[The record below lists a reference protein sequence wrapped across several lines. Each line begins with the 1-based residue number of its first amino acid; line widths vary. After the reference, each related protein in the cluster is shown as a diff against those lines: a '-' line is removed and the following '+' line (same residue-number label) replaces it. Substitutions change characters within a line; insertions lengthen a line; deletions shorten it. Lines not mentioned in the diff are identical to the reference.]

1 MFRLQ
6 ENKKLINIL
15 TVIALV
21 GEMPLAAASQ
31 LGSHEAYRKM
41 FYELEK
47 KQVYEN
53 TKNKKQMCVKL
64 INMSDKGKLRRC
76 RLFKKAIP
84 ILDWLGLKRY
94 YEETFPN
101 NRVSGGEQN
110 RFRSDMVAE
119 SVMMM
124 LEANIEVVP
133 TKLPTLSLNNRFD
146 SFNGQSCFYTTRHI
160 KKTLNKGINKILSS
174 RIVGALFAG
183 NNVYAIYNTR
193 SSPIKWKGMN
203 ELKTRLILTDL
214 ARINAD
220 VSECDSAIIFGK
232 DDKTILN
239 SFFNNAECK
248 DKDFRF
254 DKIYQ
259 NVYAIPQSPR
269 GIEML
274 QIFKIENFQEKVLA
288 YMFEKN
294 DRCINSG
301 YGWHAVV
308 DWEYVFSYLDAN
320 IAALSRFYE
329 TVKRGKGKKK
339 FMVICY
345 DFQEEFI
352 KELFEGIASVATIPF
367 QIIVNGIGGNY

>member
-1 MFRLQ
+1 
-6 ENKKLINIL
+6 
-15 TVIALV
+15 
-21 GEMPLAAASQ
+21 MPLVAASQ
-31 LGSHEAYRKM
+31 LGSHETYRKM

-110 RFRSDMVAE
+110 RFRNDMIAE

-133 TKLPTLSLNNRFD
+133 TKLPTLRLNNRFD
-146 SFNGQSCFYTTRHI
+146 SFNGKSCFYTTRHI

-239 SFFNNAECK
+239 LFFNNAECK
-248 DKDFRF
+248 GKDFRF
-254 DKIYQ
+254 DKIYS
-259 NVYAIPQSPR
+259 NVYAIPQSSR
-269 GIEML
+269 GIDML
-274 QIFKIENFQEKVLA
+274 QFFKIPNFQEKILA
-288 YMFEKN
+288 YMFKKN
-294 DRCINSG
+294 DRSIDSG
-301 YGWHAVV
+301 YDWHAVV
-308 DWEYVFSYLDAN
+308 NGEYVYSYLDTN

-329 TVKRGKGKKK
+329 TAKRGKGKKK

-345 DFQEEFI
+345 DFQEKFI

-367 QIIVNGIGGNY
+367 QIIVDEIGGIY

>member
-15 TVIALV
+15 IVIALV

-84 ILDWLGLKRY
+84 ILDWLGLKKY

-110 RFRSDMVAE
+110 RFRNDMIAE

-133 TKLPTLSLNNRFD
+133 TKLPILRLNNRFD
-146 SFNGQSCFYTTRHI
+146 SFNGKSCFYTTRHI

-183 NNVYAIYNTR
+183 SNVYAVYNTR
-193 SSPIKWKGMN
+193 SSAIKWKGMN

-239 SFFNNAECK
+239 SFFNNAEFK

-254 DKIYQ
+254 DKIYN

-274 QIFKIENFQEKVLA
+274 QLFKMPNFQEKILA
-288 YMFEKN
+288 YMFDKN

-308 DWEYVFSYLDAN
+308 NEEYVYSYLDSN

-345 DFQEEFI
+345 DFQEKFI

>member
-53 TKNKKQMCVKL
+53 TKDKKKMCVKL

-76 RLFKKAIP
+76 RLYKKAIP
-84 ILDWLGLKRY
+84 ILDWLELRRY

-110 RFRSDMVAE
+110 RFRNDMVAE
-119 SVMMM
+119 AVMMM
-124 LEANIEVVP
+124 LESDIEV
-133 TKLPTLSLNNRFD
+133 LPTELPELRLSNRYN
-146 SFNGQSCFYTTRHI
+146 SFNGRSCFYSTRHL
-160 KKTLNKGINKILSS
+160 KRTLNKGINKIVSS
-174 RIVGALFAG
+174 RIVGALFSG
-183 NNVYAIYNTR
+183 NNVYAVYNTR

-203 ELKTRLILTDL
+203 ELKTRFILTDL

-220 VSECDSAIIFGK
+220 VSECNSAIILGK

-259 NVYAIPQSPR
+259 NVYAVPQSPR

-274 QIFKIENFQEKVLA
+274 QLFKIKNFQEKILA
-288 YMFEKN
+288 YMFEKKN
-294 DRCINSG
+294 RSINSG

-308 DWEYVFSYLDAN
+308 DGEYVFSYLDSN

-329 TVKRGKGKKK
+329 TAKRGKDKKK

-345 DFQEEFI
+345 DFQEKFI

-367 QIIVNGIGGNY
+367 QIIVDGIGGY

>member
-53 TKNKKQMCVKL
+53 TKDKSRMCVKL

-76 RLFKKAIP
+76 RLYKKAIP
-84 ILDWLGLKRY
+84 ILDWLGLRRY

-110 RFRSDMVAE
+110 RFRNDMVAE
-119 SVMMM
+119 AVMMM
-124 LEANIEVVP
+124 LESNIEV
-133 TKLPTLSLNNRFD
+133 LPTELPKLRLSNRYN
-146 SFNGQSCFYTTRHI
+146 SFNGNSCFYTTRHI
-160 KKTLNKGINKILSS
+160 KKTLNKGKNKIISS

-183 NNVYAIYNTR
+183 SNVYAVYNTR
-193 SSPIKWKGMN
+193 SSVIKWKGMN
-203 ELKTRLILTDL
+203 EIKTKYILTDL

-232 DDKTILN
+232 DDNTILN
-239 SFFNNAECK
+239 SFFNNAEFNN
-248 DKDFRF
+248 KDFRF
-254 DKIYQ
+254 DKIYN

-269 GIEML
+269 GIEQL
-274 QIFKIENFQEKVLA
+274 QLFKIPNFQEKILA
-288 YMFEKN
+288 YMFDKK
-294 DRCINSG
+294 DRSINSG

-308 DWEYVFSYLDAN
+308 NGEYVFSYLDSN

-329 TVKRGKGKKK
+329 TARRGKGKKK
-339 FMVICY
+339 FMVVCY
-345 DFQEEFI
+345 DFQEKFI

-367 QIIVNGIGGNY
+367 QIIVDGIGGY

>member
-110 RFRSDMVAE
+110 RFRNDMIAE

-124 LEANIEVVP
+124 LEANIQVVP
-133 TKLPTLSLNNRFD
+133 TKLPMLRLNNRFD

-174 RIVGALFAG
+174 RVVGALFAG
-183 NNVYAIYNTR
+183 NNVYAVYNTR
-193 SSPIKWKGMN
+193 SSVIKWKGMN

-239 SFFNNAECK
+239 SFFNNAEFK

-254 DKIYQ
+254 DKIYN
-259 NVYAIPQSPR
+259 NVYAIPQSLR

-274 QIFKIENFQEKVLA
+274 QFFKIPNFQEKILA

-294 DRCINSG
+294 NRSINSG

-308 DWEYVFSYLDAN
+308 NGEYVYSYLDSN

-329 TVKRGKGKKK
+329 TAKRGKGKKK

-345 DFQEEFI
+345 DFQEKFI

-367 QIIVNGIGGNY
+367 QIIVDEIGGIY

>member
-53 TKNKKQMCVKL
+53 TKEKKKMCVKL

-76 RLFKKAIP
+76 RLYKKAIP
-84 ILDWLGLKRY
+84 ILDWIGMREY
-94 YEETFPN
+94 YEEMFPN

-110 RFRSDMVAE
+110 RFRNDMVAE
-119 SVMMM
+119 TVMMM
-124 LEANIEVVP
+124 LESDIEVLP
-133 TKLPTLSLNNRFD
+133 TKLPELRLSNRYN
-146 SFNGQSCFYTTRHI
+146 SFNGKSCFYTTRCI
-160 KKTLNKGINKILSS
+160 KKTLNKGKNKIISS

-183 NNVYAIYNTR
+183 SNVYAVYNTR
-193 SSPIKWKGMN
+193 SSAIKWKGMN
-203 ELKTRLILTDL
+203 EMKTKYILTDL

-232 DDKTILN
+232 DDNTILN
-239 SFFNNAECK
+239 SFFNNAEFNN
-248 DKDFRF
+248 KDFRF

-259 NVYAIPQSPR
+259 NVYAIPQNPR
-269 GIEML
+269 GIELL
-274 QIFKIENFQEKVLA
+274 QLFKIPNFQEKILA
-288 YMFEKN
+288 YMFDKK
-294 DRCINSG
+294 DRSINSG

-308 DWEYVFSYLDAN
+308 DEEYVFSYLDSN

-329 TVKRGKGKKK
+329 TAKRGKGKKK

-345 DFQEEFI
+345 DFQEKFI
-352 KELFEGIASVATIPF
+352 KELFEEIASVATIPF
-367 QIIVNGIGGNY
+367 QIIVDGIGGY

>member
-53 TKNKKQMCVKL
+53 TKDKKKMCVKL

-76 RLFKKAIP
+76 RLYKKAIP
-84 ILDWLGLKRY
+84 ILDWLGMREY
-94 YEETFPN
+94 YEEMFPN

-110 RFRSDMVAE
+110 RFRNDMIAE
-119 SVMMM
+119 AVMMM
-124 LEANIEVVP
+124 LESNIEV
-133 TKLPTLSLNNRFD
+133 LPTELPKLRLSNRYN
-146 SFNGQSCFYTTRHI
+146 SFNGSKSCFYTTRNI
-160 KKTLNKGINKILSS
+160 KKTLNKGKNKIISS

-183 NNVYAIYNTR
+183 SNVYAVYNTR
-193 SSPIKWKGMN
+193 SSAIKWKGMN
-203 ELKTRLILTDL
+203 EMKTKYILTDL

-232 DDKTILN
+232 DDSTILN
-239 SFFNNAECK
+239 SFFNNAEFN

-254 DKIYQ
+254 DKIYN
-259 NVYAIPQSPR
+259 NVYAIPQNPR
-269 GIEML
+269 GIELL
-274 QIFKIENFQEKVLA
+274 QLFKTQNFQEKILA
-288 YMFEKN
+288 YMFDKK
-294 DRCINSG
+294 DRSINSG

-308 DWEYVFSYLDAN
+308 DEEYVFSYLDSN

-329 TVKRGKGKKK
+329 TAKRGKGKKK

-345 DFQEEFI
+345 DFQEKFI

-367 QIIVNGIGGNY
+367 QIIVDGIGGY